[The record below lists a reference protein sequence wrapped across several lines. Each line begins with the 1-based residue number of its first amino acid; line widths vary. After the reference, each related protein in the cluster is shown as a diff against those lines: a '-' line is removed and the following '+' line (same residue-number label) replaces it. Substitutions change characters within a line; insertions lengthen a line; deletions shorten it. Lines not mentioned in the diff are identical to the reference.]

1 MLSDM
6 QNDPID
12 SLIGFF
18 NRLMPLSSEENTQV
32 KQCFEPCVFKRRELI
47 LRAGER
53 CAHYMFVV
61 QGCLRMY
68 SDDDKGNR
76 HIIKFAPEDTWM
88 TDIDSFFHCVP
99 SHLYIDALEPTTIMR
114 AELSPLVHLFM
125 ESKRINNIFR
135 IIAENELTLLQR
147 RHLETLSS
155 TAEERYM
162 SFCETYPELLNR
174 ISQAQIAAYLGVT
187 PEFFSRMKS
196 KMLRADKNVFL
207 T

>member
-1 MLSDM
+1 M
-6 QNDPID
+6 QSNPID

-18 NRLMPLSSEENTQV
+18 DGMMPLNSEEKSLV
-32 KQCFEPCVFKRRELI
+32 VACFKPCEFKRRELI

-53 CAHYMFVV
+53 CRYYMFVV

-88 TDIDSFFHCVP
+88 TDIDSFFHGVP
-99 SHLYIDALEPTTIMR
+99 SHLYIDALEPTTVMR
-114 AELSPLVHLFM
+114 VELNPLVHLFM

-135 IIAENELTLLQR
+135 VIAENELTILQR

-162 SFCETYPELLNR
+162 SFCETYPQLLNR

-187 PEFFSRMKS
+187 PEFLSRMKS
-196 KMLRADKNVFL
+196 KMLRADRSVFL

>member
-1 MLSDM
+1 
-6 QNDPID
+6 
-12 SLIGFF
+12 
-18 NRLMPLSSEENTQV
+18 
-32 KQCFEPCVFKRRELI
+32 
-47 LRAGER
+47 
-53 CAHYMFVV
+53 
-61 QGCLRMY
+61 
-68 SDDDKGNR
+68 
-76 HIIKFAPEDTWM
+76 
-88 TDIDSFFHCVP
+88 
-99 SHLYIDALEPTTIMR
+99 MR

-125 ESKRINNIFR
+125 GSKRINNIFR

-162 SFCETYPELLNR
+162 SFCETYPELINR

-187 PEFFSRMKS
+187 PEFLSRMKS